1 MFLSI
6 DFEDFSHDLKR
17 DLGVWDTGPLRVD
30 ALWRSYEAIASF
42 LGSHGGPNGQ
52 NVTFFCTGVV
62 AEYAPDLVA
71 HIAGQGHEIACHY
84 HFHDSMDRQSTQT
97 INEMLMRAKDKL
109 QEAANTPVRG
119 FRAPKFRLN
128 RDTPEQ
134 YKLIERHFDYDS
146 SSFFETA
153 DQCLQF
159 SRSMSLSKLQL
170 IPLLSSQYKG
180 RGPQIRLGGTYL
192 KFAPDTVARD
202 LIAQANSSGMTPQIY
217 LHPYEIVEPKEFW
230 VRHRD
235 LARLGTG
242 KATYWAMRQNQWL
255 RFGSTR
261 LLGKLARLIP
271 PDGLSGRLDQLV
283 TAQ

>member
-42 LGSHGGPNGQ
+42 LRSHGGPNGQ
-52 NVTFFCTGVV
+52 NITFFCTGVV
-62 AEYAPDLVA
+62 AEHAPDLVA

-84 HFHDSMDRQSTQT
+84 HFHDCMDRQSAQT
-97 INEMLMRAKDKL
+97 IDEMLARAKDKL
-109 QEAANTPVRG
+109 QEAANTPVHG

-134 YKLIERHFDYDS
+134 YKLIERYFDYDS

-180 RGPQIRLGGTYL
+180 RGPHIRLGGTYL

-202 LIAQANSSGMTPQIY
+202 LIARANNSGMIPQIY
-217 LHPYEIVEPKEFW
+217 LHPYEIVEPEEFW
-230 VRHRD
+230 VRRRD
-235 LARLGTG
+235 LAGLGTG

-283 TAQ
+283 TA